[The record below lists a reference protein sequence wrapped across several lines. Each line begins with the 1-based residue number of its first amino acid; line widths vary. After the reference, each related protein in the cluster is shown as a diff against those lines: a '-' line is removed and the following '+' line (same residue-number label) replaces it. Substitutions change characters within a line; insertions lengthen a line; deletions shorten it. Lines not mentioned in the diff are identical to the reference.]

1 MSDSSEQN
9 DVVRSLEGDRE
20 AYARIVAN
28 YQTQVARH
36 MRLFAR
42 DPAIV
47 EQLVQDVF
55 VDAYFSLSGFRGE
68 GALSAWIG
76 RIATRV
82 GYRYWKRTRRSNE
95 VARDDHWWRELAE
108 QDVDNLDPT
117 AARQLVHSLLEQLPH
132 RDRLVLV
139 LMYVDGRSVDEAAQ
153 LAGWSKTMI
162 KVQAFRARR
171 KLRALFAGL
180 GVNSVQAAFEFSQD
194 IVHERP

>member
-1 MSDSSEQN
+1 
-9 DVVRSLEGDRE
+9 
-20 AYARIVAN
+20 
-28 YQTQVARH
+28 
-36 MRLFAR
+36 MRLFTR

-132 RDRLVLV
+132 RD
-139 LMYVDGRSVDEAAQ
+139 
-153 LAGWSKTMI
+153 
-162 KVQAFRARR
+162 
-171 KLRALFAGL
+171 
-180 GVNSVQAAFEFSQD
+180 
-194 IVHERP
+194 

>member
-1 MSDSSEQN
+1 
-9 DVVRSLEGDRE
+9 
-20 AYARIVAN
+20 
-28 YQTQVARH
+28 

-108 QDVDNLDPT
+108 QNVDNLDPT